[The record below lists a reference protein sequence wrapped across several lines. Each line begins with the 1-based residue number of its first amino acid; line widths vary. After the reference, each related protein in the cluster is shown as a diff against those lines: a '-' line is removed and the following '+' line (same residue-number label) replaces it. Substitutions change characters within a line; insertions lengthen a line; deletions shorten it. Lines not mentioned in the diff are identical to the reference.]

1 MTVPSTFSELVD
13 LVADYGHRGDL
24 TSQIGDTFIPFAS
37 IRIGQALKSID
48 NEKVETLN
56 PSDNPFDVPADFG
69 SIRSLEYLEARG
81 PRTLKATGR
90 HDINRFSSL
99 AGTGGFPIV
108 YNVIGRQFDARPFI
122 SGEFS
127 VNYYAIPTLDG
138 SNPTNA
144 VLDSYPN
151 LYLYAALIEFHSW
164 TQDKEQRDIA
174 VGVFNSEVGNINR
187 NSERARYDAP
197 AQIGV

>member
-1 MTVPSTFSELVD
+1 MTVPSTFDELVD

-48 NEKVETLN
+48 NEVLVTLD
-56 PSDNPFDVPADFG
+56 PTANPFDLPADFG
-69 SIRSLEYLEARG
+69 SMRSLEYNAAGG
-81 PRTLKATGR
+81 PRTLKSTGR
-90 HDINRFSSL
+90 HEINRFSNL
-99 AGTGGFPIV
+99 TGTGGFPV
-108 YNVIGRQFDARPFI
+108 AYNVLNRQIDARPFLA
-122 SGEFS
+122 GEFPL
-127 VNYYAIPTLDG
+127 NYYAIPALDSG
-138 SNPTNA
+138 NPTNA
-144 VLDSYPN
+144 VLTSYPN
-151 LYLYAALIEFHSW
+151 LYLYAALIEFQTW

-174 VGVFNSEVGNINR
+174 VGIFNAEVGTINR